1 MRSEIP
7 LCQAFHPYWRIEKPD
22 DECSMENE
30 PNNKENHFP
39 LLESRLHDGNV
50 FNCFHYEH
58 DTYIEQKIDYQ
69 DAYIR
74 SYDDL

>member
-1 MRSEIP
+1 
-7 LCQAFHPYWRIEKPD
+7 
-22 DECSMENE
+22 MENE
-30 PNNKENHFP
+30 PNNKEKSFP

-58 DTYIEQKIDYQ
+58 DTNIAQKIDNQ
-69 DAYIR
+69 DAYIQ